1 MTALRYIDFP
11 ELLERAQR
19 ASNIEVSCRCNTKV
33 LTGWESPLVSSNAH
47 HLLDIGTLSN
57 ADEED
62 LTINEYHPSGTH
74 YWSTQAPIAPRYYP
88 YNRCKVSEC
97 LLCGRCYLRY
107 SESGAYHIEP
117 RIRYLDPAL
126 IVDAPLPA

>member
-1 MTALRYIDFP
+1 MTALRYIDHS

-19 ASNIEVSCRCNTKV
+19 ASDIETRCRCNTKV
-33 LTGWESPLVSSNAH
+33 LTGWESPLVSSNGH
-47 HLLDIGTLSN
+47 HLLDIGTLIN
-57 ADEED
+57 GDEDD
-62 LTINEYHPSGTH
+62 LTISEYHPSGTH
-74 YWSTQAPIAPRYYP
+74 YWSPDAPIAPRYYP

-97 LLCGRCYLRY
+97 LLCGRHYLRY